1 MSLEITLGLL
11 SALTGNLYGAFQYWL
26 QSLSSCNKN
35 CLFSIQRQLCCMLL
49 PNGIG
54 SLDNLV
60 RLSHELSSGNGT
72 DEPTKE
78 KDVEKLFHHFQAY
91 YCKALVTE
99 LWYRCPE
106 VLEVFHSERRV
117 SVGEESAKESEPT
130 ELVNSKDDVASECK
144 ANEERHTEFSHPTQ
158 RKAIKE
164 KCSYLTSIVVTD
176 KSSDSKDPLSSS
188 ESASFGKQGVSE
200 DDLTTESTSDKDR
213 KGEISLVEITCED
226 GVNGEAMPKVGAC
239 LTALDVEKK
248 SLHSKEHFSSLETI
262 NVVKQDFVS
271 TLRNAKVVLLSDH
284 YAKLNNQ
291 RALLVEIRKV
301 MLLRRSRQFLQ
312 SGSISSHLNQRK
324 KNDKKPKTQ
333 PAKPIGF
340 SGSSSD
346 VGSMRKLANSG
357 ETVESKT
364 NDVVNEL
371 SESAGATLEVEGS
384 SSRKDYN
391 SSIETLDGPRGSVAD
406 RKDDDLK
413 TMDGKVPIDL
423 KYVASDTSLQFLAD
437 EEEKILKELEQFDLK
452 VRNHRTYDERVLF
465 Q

>member
-1 MSLEITLGLL
+1 MSLEITLGTL

-49 PNGIG
+49 PDGIG
-54 SLDNLV
+54 SLDNLI
-60 RLSHELSSGNGT
+60 RLRHELSSRNGT
-72 DEPTKE
+72 DEPTKG

-99 LWYRCPE
+99 LWYRFAE
-106 VLEVFHSERRV
+106 VLEVFYSERRV
-117 SVGEESAKESEPT
+117 SVEEESAKESEPT
-130 ELVNSKDDVASECK
+130 ELVNSKDDMASECK
-144 ANEERHTEFSHPTQ
+144 AKGDRRTEFSHPTQ
-158 RKAIKE
+158 TEAIKK

-176 KSSDSKDPLSSS
+176 KSSDSTDPLSST
-188 ESASFGKQGVSE
+188 ESASFSKQGVSE
-200 DDLTTESTSDKDR
+200 DDLTSESTSDKDR
-213 KGEISLVEITCED
+213 KREISLVEITCED
-226 GVNGEAMPKVGAC
+226 GVNGDAMPKVGAC
-239 LTALDVEKK
+239 LSALDVERKR
-248 SLHSKEHFSSLETI
+248 LHFKEQIFSLETI
-262 NVVKQDFVS
+262 SVVKQDFLS

-312 SGSISSHLNQRK
+312 SGSTSSQLNQRK

-340 SGSSSD
+340 SASSND

-357 ETVESKT
+357 ETVESVQTGSKT

-371 SESAGATLEVEGS
+371 SESAGATLEVEES
-384 SSRKDYN
+384 SSRNDYN

-423 KYVASDTSLQFLAD
+423 RYVASDASLQFLAD
-437 EEEKILKELEQFDLK
+437 EEEKILTELEQFDLK
-452 VRNHRTYDERVLF
+452 VRNH
-465 Q
+465 

>member
-11 SALTGNLYGAFQYWL
+11 SALTGNLYGTFQYWL

-35 CLFSIQRQLCCMLL
+35 CIFSIQRQLCYMLL
-49 PNGIG
+49 PDGIG

-60 RLSHELSSGNGT
+60 RLSREFSSGNGT
-72 DEPTKE
+72 DEPTKQ

-312 SGSISSHLNQRK
+312 SGSISSQLNQRK

-340 SGSSSD
+340 SASSSD

-406 RKDDDLK
+406 RKDDHLK

-423 KYVASDTSLQFLAD
+423 KYVASDASLQFLAD

-452 VRNHRTYDERVLF
+452 VRNHRT
-465 Q
+465 

>member
-11 SALTGNLYGAFQYWL
+11 SALTGNLYGTFQYWL

-35 CLFSIQRQLCCMLL
+35 CLFAIQRQLCCMLL
-49 PNGIG
+49 PDGIG
-54 SLDNLV
+54 SLDSLV
-60 RLSHELSSGNGT
+60 RLSHEFSSGNDT
-72 DEPTKE
+72 DEPTKQ

-91 YCKALVTE
+91 YCKAFVTE

-117 SVGEESAKESEPT
+117 SVREESEPT

-158 RKAIKE
+158 REAIK
-164 KCSYLTSIVVTD
+164 KKRPYLTSIVVTD
-176 KSSDSKDPLSSS
+176 KNADSKDPLSSS
-188 ESASFGKQGVSE
+188 ESASFGKQDVSE
-200 DDLTTESTSDKDR
+200 DDLTSESTSDKDR

-226 GVNGEAMPKVGAC
+226 GVNGDAMPKVGAC
-239 LTALDVEKK
+239 LTALDVERK
-248 SLHSKEHFSSLETI
+248 SLHSKEHISSVKTI
-262 NVVKQDFVS
+262 CVVKQDFVS

-312 SGSISSHLNQRK
+312 SGSTSSQLNQRK

-340 SGSSSD
+340 SASSSD
-346 VGSMRKLANSG
+346 VGSMRKRANSG
-357 ETVESKT
+357 ETVESVQTGSKT

-371 SESAGATLEVEGS
+371 SESAVATLEVEGS
-384 SSRKDYN
+384 SSRNDYN

-423 KYVASDTSLQFLAD
+423 RYVATDASLQFLAD
-437 EEEKILKELEQFDLK
+437 EEEKILTELEQFDLK
-452 VRNHRTYDERVLF
+452 VRNH
-465 Q
+465 

>member
-1 MSLEITLGLL
+1 
-11 SALTGNLYGAFQYWL
+11 
-26 QSLSSCNKN
+26 
-35 CLFSIQRQLCCMLL
+35 MLL

-72 DEPTKE
+72 DEPTKQ
-78 KDVEKLFHHFQAY
+78 KDLEKLFHHFQAY

-106 VLEVFHSERRV
+106 VLEVFYSERRV
-117 SVGEESAKESEPT
+117 SVEEESAKEPDPT

-158 RKAIKE
+158 REAIK
-164 KCSYLTSIVVTD
+164 KKRPYLTSIVVTD
-176 KSSDSKDPLSSS
+176 KNADSKDPLSSS

-200 DDLTTESTSDKDR
+200 DDLTSESTSDKDR

-226 GVNGEAMPKVGAC
+226 GVNADAMPKVGAC
-239 LTALDVEKK
+239 LTALDVERK
-248 SLHSKEHFSSLETI
+248 SLHSKEHISSVKTI
-262 NVVKQDFVS
+262 CVVKQDFVS

-312 SGSISSHLNQRK
+312 LGSISNQRK

-340 SGSSSD
+340 SASSSD

-357 ETVESKT
+357 ETVESVQTESKT

-384 SSRKDYN
+384 SSRNDYN
-391 SSIETLDGPRGSVAD
+391 SSIETLDGPRGSVAH

-423 KYVASDTSLQFLAD
+423 RYIASDASLQFLAD

-452 VRNHRTYDERVLF
+452 VRSHRT
-465 Q
+465 

>member
-11 SALTGNLYGAFQYWL
+11 SALTGNLYGTFQYWL

-35 CLFSIQRQLCCMLL
+35 CLFAIQRQLCCMLL
-49 PNGIG
+49 PDGIG
-54 SLDNLV
+54 SLDYLV
-60 RLSHELSSGNGT
+60 RLSHEFSSGNGT
-72 DEPTKE
+72 DEPTKQ

-106 VLEVFHSERRV
+106 VLEVFCSERRV
-117 SVGEESAKESEPT
+117 SVEEELAKESEPT
-130 ELVNSKDDVASECK
+130 ELVNSKDDMASECK
-144 ANEERHTEFSHPTQ
+144 AKGDRRTEFSHPTQ
-158 RKAIKE
+158 TEAIKK

-176 KSSDSKDPLSSS
+176 KSSDSKNPLSSS
-188 ESASFGKQGVSE
+188 ESASLTSE
-200 DDLTTESTSDKDR
+200 TTSEQDR

-226 GVNGEAMPKVGAC
+226 GVNGDAMLKVGAC
-239 LTALDVEKK
+239 LTALDVERK
-248 SLHSKEHFSSLETI
+248 SLHSKEHISSLETI

-284 YAKLNNQ
+284 YANLNNQ

-312 SGSISSHLNQRK
+312 SGSTSSQLNQRK

-340 SGSSSD
+340 SASSSD

-357 ETVESKT
+357 ETVESVQTGSKT
-364 NDVVNEL
+364 NDVVHEL

-384 SSRKDYN
+384 SSRNDYN

-423 KYVASDTSLQFLAD
+423 RYVTTDASLQFLAD
-437 EEEKILKELEQFDLK
+437 EEEKILTELEQFDLK
-452 VRNHRTYDERVLF
+452 VRNH
-465 Q
+465 

>member
-1 MSLEITLGLL
+1 MSLEITLGML
-11 SALTGNLYGAFQYWL
+11 SALTGNLYGTFQYWL

-60 RLSHELSSGNGT
+60 RLSHELSSRNGT
-72 DEPTKE
+72 DEPTKQ
-78 KDVEKLFHHFQAY
+78 KDLEKLFHHFQAY

-106 VLEVFHSERRV
+106 VLEVFYSERRV
-117 SVGEESAKESEPT
+117 SVEEESAKESEPS
-130 ELVNSKDDVASECK
+130 EPVNSKDDVASECK
-144 ANEERHTEFSHPTQ
+144 ANGDRRTEFSHPTQ
-158 RKAIKE
+158 REAIKK
-164 KCSYLTSIVVTD
+164 KCPHLTSIIVTD
-176 KSSDSKDPLSSS
+176 RSADSKDPLSSS

-200 DDLTTESTSDKDR
+200 DNLTSESTSDKDR
-213 KGEISLVEITCED
+213 KWEISIVDITCED
-226 GVNGEAMPKVGAC
+226 GVNGDAMPKVGAC
-239 LTALDVEKK
+239 LTALDVERK
-248 SLHSKEHFSSLETI
+248 SLHSKEHISSLETI
-262 NVVKQDFVS
+262 SVVKQDFVS

-284 YAKLNNQ
+284 YAKLSNQ
-291 RALLVEIRKV
+291 RALLIEIRKV
-301 MLLRRSRQFLQ
+301 MLLQRSRQFLQ
-312 SGSISSHLNQRK
+312 SGSTSSQLNQRK
-324 KNDKKPKTQ
+324 RNDKKPKIQ

-340 SGSSSD
+340 SASTSD
-346 VGSMRKLANSG
+346 VGSTRKLANSG
-357 ETVESKT
+357 ETVESVQTGSKT

-391 SSIETLDGPRGSVAD
+391 STIETLDGQRGSVAD
-406 RKDDDLK
+406 RKDDGFDDLK

-423 KYVASDTSLQFLAD
+423 RYIASDASLQFLAN

-452 VRNHRTYDERVLF
+452 VRNHGT
-465 Q
+465 

>member
-11 SALTGNLYGAFQYWL
+11 SALTGNLYGTFQYWL

-35 CLFSIQRQLCCMLL
+35 CLFAIQRQLCCMLL
-49 PNGIG
+49 PDGVG
-54 SLDNLV
+54 SLDYLV
-60 RLSHELSSGNGT
+60 RFCHEFSSGNDT
-72 DEPTKE
+72 DEPTKQ

-99 LWYRCPE
+99 VWHRCPE
-106 VLEVFHSERRV
+106 VLEVFCSERRV

-158 RKAIKE
+158 REAIK
-164 KCSYLTSIVVTD
+164 KKRPYLTSIVVTD
-176 KSSDSKDPLSSS
+176 KNVDSKDPLSSS

-200 DDLTTESTSDKDR
+200 DDLTSESTSDKDR
-213 KGEISLVEITCED
+213 KGEISCED
-226 GVNGEAMPKVGAC
+226 GVNGDAMPKVGAC
-239 LTALDVEKK
+239 LTALDVERK
-248 SLHSKEHFSSLETI
+248 SLHSKEHISSLETI

-284 YAKLNNQ
+284 YATLNNQ

-301 MLLRRSRQFLQ
+301 MLLRRSQQFLQ
-312 SGSISSHLNQRK
+312 SGSISSQLNQRK

-340 SGSSSD
+340 SASRSD

-357 ETVESKT
+357 ETVESVQTGSKT

-384 SSRKDYN
+384 SGRKDYN
-391 SSIETLDGPRGSVAD
+391 SSIETLDGPSGSVAE
-406 RKDDDLK
+406 RKDDGLDDLK
-413 TMDGKVPIDL
+413 TVDGKVPIDL
-423 KYVASDTSLQFLAD
+423 RYVASDASLQFLAD

-452 VRNHRTYDERVLF
+452 VRNHRT
-465 Q
+465 

>member
-1 MSLEITLGLL
+1 MSLEITLGML
-11 SALTGNLYGAFQYWL
+11 SALTGNLYGTFQYWL

-60 RLSHELSSGNGT
+60 RLSHELSSRNGT
-72 DEPTKE
+72 DEPTKQKDLE
-78 KDVEKLFHHFQAY
+78 KMFHHFQAY

-106 VLEVFHSERRV
+106 VLEVFSSERRV
-117 SVGEESAKESEPT
+117 SVEEESTKESEPS
-130 ELVNSKDDVASECK
+130 EPVNSKDDVASECK
-144 ANEERHTEFSHPTQ
+144 ANGDRRTEFSHPTQ
-158 RKAIKE
+158 REAIKK
-164 KCSYLTSIVVTD
+164 KCPHLTSIIVTD
-176 KSSDSKDPLSSS
+176 RSADSKDPLSSS

-200 DDLTTESTSDKDR
+200 DNLTSESTSDKDR
-213 KGEISLVEITCED
+213 KWEISIVEITCED
-226 GVNGEAMPKVGAC
+226 GVNGDAMPKVGAC
-239 LTALDVEKK
+239 LTALDVERK
-248 SLHSKEHFSSLETI
+248 SLHSKEHISSLETI
-262 NVVKQDFVS
+262 SVVKQDLVS

-284 YAKLNNQ
+284 YAKLSNQ
-291 RALLVEIRKV
+291 RALLIEIRKV
-301 MLLRRSRQFLQ
+301 MLLQRSRQFLQ
-312 SGSISSHLNQRK
+312 SGSTSSQLNQRK
-324 KNDKKPKTQ
+324 RNDKKPKIQ

-340 SGSSSD
+340 SASTSD
-346 VGSMRKLANSG
+346 VGPTRKLANSG
-357 ETVESKT
+357 ETVESVQTGSKT

-391 SSIETLDGPRGSVAD
+391 STIETPDGQRGSVAD
-406 RKDDDLK
+406 RKDDGFDDLK

-423 KYVASDTSLQFLAD
+423 RYIASDASLQFLAN

-452 VRNHRTYDERVLF
+452 VRNHGT
-465 Q
+465 